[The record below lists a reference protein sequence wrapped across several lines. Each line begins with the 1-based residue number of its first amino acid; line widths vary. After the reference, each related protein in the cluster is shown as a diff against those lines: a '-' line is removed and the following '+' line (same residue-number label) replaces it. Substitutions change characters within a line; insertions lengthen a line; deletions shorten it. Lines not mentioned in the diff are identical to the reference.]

1 MSAIDN
7 AAFAESNM
15 RLRTP
20 LVVGVLYFSLSTL
33 PAEAITITLDSDA
46 TSLANAV
53 TAGNTGLIVNSVT
66 LSGQSGGGAV
76 STGTYVNPTGTYGI
90 GSGIVISSGDAGDYN
105 DGPSLS
111 DDNTTDY
118 GVAATAPQE
127 TLLDTITGGGLDHFD
142 VTELTIDFSLAAD
155 AGNTLFFNVV
165 FGSEEFDDYVGSSFI
180 DAFGLFVNGTNIA
193 FANGQ
198 PININN
204 SGMQFAA
211 GTELNGV
218 LFGAN
223 GSAVLTFS
231 TVLANPT
238 GSNTVKFIIADSGD
252 TALDS
257 TAFISALGAVDPG
270 PDPAVPEPASLLLLG
285 SGLIGLAAKRR
296 RNGRT

>member
-1 MSAIDN
+1 
-7 AAFAESNM
+7 M

-20 LVVGVLYFSLSTL
+20 LVVGVLYFGLSTL
-33 PAEAITITLDSDA
+33 PAEAITITLDSSA
-46 TSLANAV
+46 QNLANAL

-66 LSGQSGGGAV
+66 LSGQSL
-76 STGTYVNPTGTYGI
+76 STGTYVNPSGTYGI
-90 GSGIVISSGDAGDYN
+90 GDGIVISSGDASDYN
-105 DGPSLS
+105 DGPNLS
-111 DDNTTDY
+111 GSNTTNY
-118 GVAATAPQE
+118 GVAATGAQE
-127 TLLDTITGGGLDHFD
+127 VILDPITAGNHYD
-142 VTELTIDFSLAAD
+142 VTELTIEFSLAAD

-165 FGSEEFDDYVGSSFI
+165 FGSDEFPEYENSQYI

-204 SGMQFAA
+204 DGMAISP
-211 GTELNGV
+211 GTELDGI

-238 GSNTVKFIIADSGD
+238 GPNTVKFIIADSGD
-252 TALDS
+252 TAYDS
-257 TAFISALGAVDPG
+257 TAFISALGAVNPG

-296 RNGRT
+296 RNGRR